1 MKPAITFLLLSL
13 ICTNFLYSQEAI
25 EVEHFGK
32 NPGNLKMFVYNPVP
46 TETTKKPLVIVL
58 HGCTQNTKEVAE
70 LTGWDKLAKNN
81 NFVVLYPQQKFIN
94 NPNSCFNWFREND
107 VEKGKGECESIF
119 EMIEYAKTNYNI
131 NPDKIFITGLSAGA
145 CMSMAMLATHPEIFQ
160 SAAVFSG
167 GGYKIATG
175 FFDALQAMSG
185 KKNFT
190 QDELTKVVKKQNP
203 EYKGAYPSLI
213 IYHGKDDGLVNYKNA
228 SFVISQWAG
237 IQNIDTIPDKTETS
251 FMGINDI
258 CRKEFQDSS
267 GSPKI
272 ILYEVANLG
281 HKLLINPGEKE
292 EEGGKKGRSSVEKG
306 FHSTYQ
312 TAKEFGLLTLK
323 P

>member
-1 MKPAITFLLLSL
+1 MKPVIKLLLLFL
-13 ICTNFLYSQEAI
+13 ICTNLLYSQEAI
-25 EVEHFGK
+25 EVEDFGK
-32 NPGNLKMFVYNPVP
+32 NSGNLKMFVYNPVS

-58 HGCTQNTKEVAE
+58 HGCTQNAKEVAE

-94 NPNSCFNWFREND
+94 NPNSCFNWFRESD

-119 EMIEYAKTNYNI
+119 EMIQYAKTNYNI
-131 NPDKIFITGLSAGA
+131 DSDKIYITGLSAGA

-185 KKNFT
+185 KKNYT
-190 QDELTKVVKKQNP
+190 QNELTKVIKEQNP
-203 EYKGAYPSLI
+203 EYKGAYPTLI

-228 SFVISQWAG
+228 SVVVSQWAG
-237 IQNIDTIPDKTETS
+237 IQNIDTIPDKTENS

-272 ILYEVANLG
+272 ILYEIANLG

>member
-1 MKPAITFLLLSL
+1 MKAAIQFLLLFV
-13 ICTNFLYSQEAI
+13 ICTNFSYSQEAI

-32 NPGNLKMFVYNPVP
+32 NPGNLKMFIYNPVVA
-46 TETTKKPLVIVL
+46 ETTKKPLVIVL
-58 HGCTQNTKEVAE
+58 HGCTQNAKEVAE

-119 EMIEYAKTNYNI
+119 EMIQYAKTNYNI
-131 NPDKIFITGLSAGA
+131 DSDKIYITGLSAGA

-185 KKNFT
+185 KKNYT
-190 QDELTKVVKKQNP
+190 QDELTKVVKEQNP
-203 EYKGAYPSLI
+203 EYKDTYPKLI

-228 SFVISQWAG
+228 SVVVNQWAG
-237 IQNIDTIPDKTETS
+237 IQKIDTIPDKTENS

-272 ILYEVANLG
+272 ILYEVANLE